1 MACAH
6 ARDLLRPPRQLFWC
20 GPTQPNPS
28 TIAVDLPLVLS
39 HAQDLTTHESP
50 PHAILHFPYCPLV
63 FVKSPVCPSLKLHS
77 AACLGASFFRE
88 CPLLCK
94 TKPRF
99 SLSLSLCL
107 SFFHC
112 FHLSLRFVDRTAHCS
127 PSMTMMTPAPLDVR
141 TNFSSTFPLSFSI
154 EFRFGSLFLID

>member
-1 MACAH
+1 MYEEGSHTVMACAH

-20 GPTQPNPS
+20 GPTQSNPS

-39 HAQDLTTHESP
+39 HAQDLTTHNNP

-63 FVKSPVCPSLKLHS
+63 FMKSPICPSLKLHS

-99 SLSLSLCL
+99 SLSLSLSAYL
-107 SFFHC
+107 SFTVSIR
-112 FHLSLRFVDRTAHCS
+112 LSD
-127 PSMTMMTPAPLDVR
+127 
-141 TNFSSTFPLSFSI
+141 SSI
-154 EFRFGSLFLID
+154 GRLIARHQ